1 MRIFVMAVTSF
12 WTAPAY
18 APDHPRAI
26 DALVETRRRRTM
38 NVKSILTI
46 AIAAATIAVGSLAT
60 TGEASA
66 KKGFHGGRH
75 GGFHG
80 HFHRGHRW
88 GHRWHGHRWHK
99 RFYYAAPAY
108 YGYANPCYFARK
120 PSGRVVKVCPVY

>member
-1 MRIFVMAVTSF
+1 MKVRSF
-12 WTAPAY
+12 
-18 APDHPRAI
+18 
-26 DALVETRRRRTM
+26 
-38 NVKSILTI
+38 LTI

-66 KKGFHGGRH
+66 KKGGFHRH

-80 HFHRGHRW
+80 HFHRGHR

-99 RFYYAAPAY
+99 RFYYGRAH

-120 PSGRVVKVCPVY
+120 PSGRLVKICPVY

>member
-1 MRIFVMAVTSF
+1 MK
-12 WTAPAY
+12 
-18 APDHPRAI
+18 
-26 DALVETRRRRTM
+26 
-38 NVKSILTI
+38 VKSILTI

-66 KKGFHGGRH
+66 RKGGFHGGRH

-88 GHRWHGHRWHK
+88 HGHRWHK
-99 RFYYAAPAY
+99 RFYFAPAY